1 MEMINKLTTANRKA
15 VMNKVM
21 ANDKLGLILAL
32 LAIVSLFSTL
42 SPPYFFSPIRT
53 LSIYLLQLP

>member
-42 SPPYFFSPIRT
+42 SPPYFFH
-53 LSIYLLQLP
+53 L